1 MEVIR
6 DSQAKLNFGCDF
18 VVKLPENRQ
27 SEKIKLLQLTDMQI
41 IDAEQRRTPD
51 RLREDEI
58 VAWSP
63 DRFDGNFGNHVKSLI
78 AQSKPD
84 LIFITGDMVY
94 GSFDD
99 SGRMFERFCNFMD
112 SFCIPWACVFGN
124 HDNESNKGA
133 EWQCCMLENT
143 SYGLFKKGDV
153 SGYGNY
159 TVGICI
165 GNDVIRVLHMLDSH
179 GCLSPAG
186 IYPDQIQLVK
196 ENTALINNRQNE
208 EVPGFICMHFPTRE
222 YKLAELSKGYITED
236 RECYVIGVDVDAKD
250 NDFGVKNQNFKKM
263 FTVCVPDFLDT
274 VKECNI
280 QAVFAGHF
288 HSVNTCIMYEGV
300 KWVMGLKTGQ
310 YDYHNPG
317 QLGGTLITLE
327 NEKFTVSHLPSLV
340 NYAPFPGKSKIF
352 ECFFDAV

>member
-94 GSFDD
+94 GSFDN

-112 SFCIPWACVFGN
+112 SFCIPWACVSAIMIMSRTKARKGN
-124 HDNESNKGA
+124 VVCLKTQAMDCLK
-133 EWQCCMLENT
+133 
-143 SYGLFKKGDV
+143 
-153 SGYGNY
+153 
-159 TVGICI
+159 
-165 GNDVIRVLHMLDSH
+165 RVM
-179 GCLSPAG
+179 
-186 IYPDQIQLVK
+186 YP
-196 ENTALINNRQNE
+196 
-208 EVPGFICMHFPTRE
+208 
-222 YKLAELSKGYITED
+222 
-236 RECYVIGVDVDAKD
+236 
-250 NDFGVKNQNFKKM
+250 
-263 FTVCVPDFLDT
+263 
-274 VKECNI
+274 
-280 QAVFAGHF
+280 
-288 HSVNTCIMYEGV
+288 
-300 KWVMGLKTGQ
+300 VMG
-310 YDYHNPG
+310 
-317 QLGGTLITLE
+317 
-327 NEKFTVSHLPSLV
+327 TVLWEF
-340 NYAPFPGKSKIF
+340 A
-352 ECFFDAV
+352 